1 MEKKELKEKC
11 IKMFLSG
18 KNYTE
23 IAKLTGY
30 SRQYVTD
37 LIKDDERV
45 KEKLNTKIIKV
56 YKMKNST
63 RMKIPV
69 NTDFLNKI
77 GISKDKRK
85 DEYVEIK
92 LDEKNKTI
100 TIKKK

>member
-77 GISKDKRK
+77 GISKDKIK